1 LLLGLRAATREF
13 YYNIGPGCVAEHYT
27 SIAKPNPSATAVA
40 FVTDESNGANI
51 QVDER
56 EMMR

>member
-1 LLLGLRAATREF
+1 LRAATREF